1 MKQYIVY
8 VIINNNNI
16 LLFTGAVL
24 KQLKGKQVKILHGHA
39 AVTGRYSMLSHWAIP
54 GKEWNT
60 DEPESEDLPVIPHH
74 ILYERWRGDGYCM
87 ITWADMV

>member
-1 MKQYIVY
+1 
-8 VIINNNNI
+8 
-16 LLFTGAVL
+16 
-24 KQLKGKQVKILHGHA
+24 
-39 AVTGRYSMLSHWAIP
+39 MLSHWAIP